1 MNDNYLISNVEMY
14 FNEIRDIPLLTAE
27 EEISLAKLIEKGND
41 AKNKLR
47 SNHKSQEI
55 INELM
60 NDVKLGD
67 EAFSKFILANS
78 RLVINV
84 AKIYVRNN
92 ISIEDLIQ
100 EGYIGLIKA
109 IQKFDYRKGF
119 RFSTYAKWWIWQ
131 SISRSLSKL
140 SSSIHIPA
148 YMMDAIKRENKI
160 RIRLTQSLGRQPKDD
175 EVKAL
180 MFISENKFAL
190 LKELSKPIISLD
202 TNVYNDSEI
211 TIGETIK
218 NDIPCVEEL
227 IENNYIAEQIKNS
240 MAKLSK
246 SEQKVIKLLF
256 GLETGEPT
264 TYQEA
269 GKMLGISKERIRQ
282 IKVKALSKLEHIF
295 QDTLFYQ

>member
-1 MNDNYLISNVEMY
+1 MNDNYSISNKEIY
-14 FNEIRDIPLLTAE
+14 FNEIWDIPLLTAE
-27 EEISLAKLIEKGND
+27 EEISLAKLIEKGNE
-41 AKNKLR
+41 AKIKLR

-55 INELM
+55 INELL

-67 EAFSKFILANS
+67 ESFSKYILANS
-78 RLVINV
+78 RLVIHV
-84 AKIYVRNN
+84 AKIYVRDNV
-92 ISIEDLIQ
+92 SLEDLIQ

-140 SSSIHIPA
+140 SSSIHIPSH
-148 YMMDAIKRENKI
+148 MMDEIKRENKI

-180 MFISENKFAL
+180 MLISENKYAL
-190 LKELSKPIISLD
+190 LKEISKPVISLD
-202 TNVYNDSEI
+202 MKLYNDSEI

-218 NDIPCVEEL
+218 NDIPCIEDL
-227 IENNYIAEQIKNS
+227 IENNYIAELIKIS
-240 MAKLSK
+240 MSKLNK

-269 GKMLGISKERIRQ
+269 GRILGISKERIRQ
-282 IKVKALSKLEHIF
+282 IKVKALSKLESIF
-295 QDTLFYQ
+295 QDSLF